1 MSSATSSAP
10 LFTVSQRRCHL
21 LLLLFLP
28 TPVLTLTRLSLLNGV
43 DAATA
48 RQDIAAVGDEIQ
60 RYHQLELHQMVDGSL
75 RIHGTELD
83 RRICLIHNL
92 RRSLRLSQT
101 FVCEH
106 FATPLRQRL
115 KQMKIEKALYDE
127 TNLQAL
133 IQHCSLCLD
142 RPFSTR
148 DQLFLQIFMKYGLCQ
163 RQPALFTAQQQDWL
177 AMKAERRAATD
188 VIRHWKKRCHLAPD
202 ASETDFWTLLFSLIH
217 APHPDGIR
225 HASEQ
230 RLMRATHQLIDDFEA
245 SSGTPFPERAE
256 LQQQLYTHLAQ
267 ALDRT
272 YFTIGIDDS
281 VAQDVT
287 RLYPRLLRTTQQA
300 LVAFEQEYAICFKPE
315 EVSLITIIFGAWLMQ
330 SSALQEKQVLLL
342 TGDDPALEQDVE
354 QQIREITLLPVN
366 ITYQHVDDFQRD
378 GAPREVDLII
388 SPYVTSLPLFSP
400 PLIHAELP
408 LTEYHQ
414 QRIRYLLES

>member
-10 LFTVSQRRCHL
+10 LFTGSQRRCHL

-28 TPVLTLTRLSLLNGV
+28 APALTLKRLSLLNGV
-43 DAATA
+43 DIATA
-48 RQDIAAVGDEIQ
+48 RQDIAEVGDEIQ
-60 RYHQLELHQMVDGSL
+60 RYHRLELHQMVDGSL
-75 RIHGTELD
+75 RIHGTELN

-92 RRSLRLSQT
+92 RRSLRLSQS

-106 FATPLRQRL
+106 FAAPLRLRL

-133 IQHCSLCLD
+133 IQHCSLCLN

-163 RQPALFTAQQQDWL
+163 RQPAIFTAQQQAWL
-177 AMKAERRAATD
+177 SAKAERQAAKD
-188 VIRHWKKRCHLAPD
+188 VIHHWQKRCHLTPD

-217 APHPDGIR
+217 FPDANRVDHP
-225 HASEQ
+225 SEQ
-230 RLMRATHQLIDDFEA
+230 RLMRATQRLIDDFEHVA
-245 SSGTPFPERAE
+245 GTTFHDRTE

-272 YFTIGIDDS
+272 YFTMAIDDS

-300 LVAFEQEYAICFKPE
+300 LDAFEQTFQVQFAPE
-315 EVSLITIIFGAWLMQ
+315 EVSLVTVIFGAWLMQ

-342 TGDDPALEQDVE
+342 TGDDPELEQDVE

-366 ITYQHVDDFQRD
+366 ITYQRVEDFQRD
-378 GAPREVDLII
+378 GAPREVDVII

>member
-163 RQPALFTAQQQDWL
+163 RQPALFTAQQQAWL

-256 LQQQLYTHLAQ
+256 LQQQLYTHLA
-267 ALDRT
+267 
-272 YFTIGIDDS
+272 
-281 VAQDVT
+281 
-287 RLYPRLLRTTQQA
+287 QA